1 MLYPTFDEL
10 LSLKHKASRLFAPS
24 ARKVK
29 AVAAGDQASPF
40 RGQGLE
46 FEEVRH
52 YAPGDDIRNIDWR
65 VTARTGLP
73 HTKVFREERERS
85 IVVCIDVNVAMRFGT
100 QGTFKSIQAARVAA
114 LLGWQAFSRNDRFGA
129 CLFGDVEKGV
139 RFLAPQRSRKP
150 LWGMFKELCKT
161 DLNPQAPVITLEQG
175 LAQMGHAIP
184 TGALVYILS
193 DFYTLDEAW
202 EKQLRK
208 LRKHCDVILI
218 PIDDPAD
225 QYIPAVGP
233 LSFSNRLK
241 GKIFISDKD
250 EKGRAAYAMYWQKT
264 RESLR
269 KLAGQLSIPLL
280 PVATDADAASTLF
293 FGLRHLQK
301 RRQKQ

>member
-1 MLYPTFDEL
+1 MLYPIFDDL
-10 LSLKHKASRLFAPS
+10 LSLKYKASRLFSPS
-24 ARKVK
+24 ARKVLS
-29 AVAAGDQASPF
+29 VAAGDQASPF

-85 IVVCIDVNVAMRFGT
+85 VVVCVDVNRAMRFGT

-114 LLGWQAFSRNDRFGA
+114 LVGWQAFSRNDRFGA
-129 CLFGDVEKGV
+129 CLFGDVDKGV
-139 RFLAPQRSRKP
+139 LFLPPQRSRKP

-161 DLNPQAPVITLEQG
+161 EVNPRAPVISLEKAV
-175 LAQMGHAIP
+175 AQMGHAIP

-208 LRKHCDVILI
+208 LRKHCDIILV

-233 LSFSNRLK
+233 LSFANVGQ
-241 GKIFISDKD
+241 GKVLISDKD
-250 EKGRAAYAMYWQKT
+250 EKGRAAYAAYWQKT
-264 RESLR
+264 RDSLR
-269 KLAGQLSIPLL
+269 KLAAELNLPLIPI
-280 PVATDADAASTLF
+280 ATDADAASTLF

-301 RRQKQ
+301 RRRKQ